1 MRTKVHN
8 LQPLLQKLQGHLE
21 KGNVNA
27 EEHPS
32 GQPRGWVRPKT
43 LESMEDSDTV
53 ESYLWTIDPTPNLPR
68 KQKRLKQGAAGRVAI
83 LRDTSMSMQGMWNLW
98 ASLLCTSVTE
108 LAKKQKMR
116 VGYIEFNSRAQKF
129 TTGSDSKNQHFFM
142 NDYQGLALRMSQVK
156 VEGLTNYEAPL
167 SIALDEFESI
177 GRNRGAIGRLNT
189 RNKMKRTNHFNMNN
203 GNNNNNNPNTTPAYP
218 KEYLEKGHTSTNLS
232 GTNSGGTGAGSLGS
246 NRTTSTPQIRPTD
259 QHILFITDGQPTS
272 GDRQVRKELERARQL
287 GVSVH
292 TVFIGYRSCPSV
304 LDRLSL
310 NTYGSRWASFFCPDL
325 KAIQIVNRDEAAF
338 DNHGKD
344 MELRMV
350 DRMTRMPT
358 VFQRYL
364 DENNVAI

>member
-1 MRTKVHN
+1 NESENQNNGNDEKNQNNGDEDDRERSSGSGAQHSYGDDGTDNSETNEHHGDSTELNNPNEDDDEQNETPEQKALRTKVHN
-8 LQPLLQKLQGHLE
+8 LQPLLQKLKGHLE

-83 LRDTSMSMQGMWNLW
+83 LRDTSMSMQGMWNSW

-189 RNKMKRTNHFNMNN
+189 RNKMKRTNRFNMNN
-203 GNNNNNNPNTTPAYP
+203 GNNNNNNNAIPAYP

-232 GTNSGGTGAGSLGS
+232 GTSSGGTGAGGTGTGSLGS
-246 NRTTSTPQIRPTD
+246 NRTTSTPQ
-259 QHILFITDGQPTS
+259 
-272 GDRQVRKELERARQL
+272 
-287 GVSVH
+287 
-292 TVFIGYRSCPSV
+292 
-304 LDRLSL
+304 
-310 NTYGSRWASFFCPDL
+310 
-325 KAIQIVNRDEAAF
+325 
-338 DNHGKD
+338 
-344 MELRMV
+344 
-350 DRMTRMPT
+350 
-358 VFQRYL
+358 
-364 DENNVAI
+364 